1 MPKVSVATSL
11 TSRAQ
16 PVLDRLFKE
25 QLIPFQLTAA
35 KVDCL
40 GPNEYIIRFHDSRLR
55 SVDVSWDKGQSFED
69 VFRASMLDRVTRMSG
84 PLAMPGRKTR

>member
-1 MPKVSVATSL
+1 MPKVSEAISL

-16 PVLDRLFKE
+16 PVLDGLFKDH
-25 QLIPFQLTAA
+25 LIPFQLTAT
-35 KVDCL
+35 KVECL

-55 SVDVSWDKGQSFED
+55 SVDVSWEKGQSFED

-84 PLAMPGRKTR
+84 PLAMPARKTR

>member
-16 PVLDRLFKE
+16 PVLDRLFND

-35 KVDCL
+35 KVECL
-40 GPNEYIIRFHDSRLR
+40 APNEYIVRFNDSRLR
-55 SVDVSWDKGQSFED
+55 SVDLSWEKGQSFED
-69 VFRASMLDRVTRMSG
+69 VFRASMLDRVTRISG
-84 PLAMPGRKTR
+84 PLAMPAKTR

>member
-16 PVLDRLFKE
+16 PVLDSLFKD

-40 GPNEYIIRFHDSRLR
+40 GPDEYIIRFHDSRLR
-55 SVDVSWDKGQSFED
+55 SVDVSWQKGQSFED
-69 VFRASMLDRVTRMSG
+69 VFRASMLDRVSRMSG
-84 PLAMPGRKTR
+84 PLTIPNRKSH